1 MSYWLLKTE
10 PDTYSFDDLTK
21 DGKTTWDGVTNALA
35 LKNLRAMV
43 AGDTVIVY
51 HTGKE
56 RQAVGLADVKRAA
69 YPDPN
74 EDDERRVVIDIAA
87 VGRMPRPV
95 TLAEMKANPKL
106 EGFDLLR
113 LSRLSVVPVS
123 PAHWKEIQRMAK
135 APPA

>member
-10 PDTYSFDDLTK
+10 PDTYSFDDLVK
-21 DGKTTWDGVTNALA
+21 EKKTAWDGITNALA
-35 LKNLRAMV
+35 LKHLRAFA
-43 AGDTVIVY
+43 AGDTAIIY

-56 RQAVGLADVKRAA
+56 RQAVGLAEVKRAA

-74 EDDERRVVIDIAA
+74 EDDERLVVVDVAA
-87 VGRMPRPV
+87 RERLPRPV
-95 TLAEMKANPKL
+95 TLAEMKENPKL

-123 PAHWKEIQRMAK
+123 AAHWKELLRMAK
-135 APPA
+135 SGA